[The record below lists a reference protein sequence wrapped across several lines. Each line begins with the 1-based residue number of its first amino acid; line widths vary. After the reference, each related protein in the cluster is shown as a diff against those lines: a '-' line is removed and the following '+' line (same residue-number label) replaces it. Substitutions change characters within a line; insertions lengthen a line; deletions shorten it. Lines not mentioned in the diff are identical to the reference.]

1 MWVPVPDQTK
11 VNQPLFDSQA
21 EGFSAT
27 TTSLRRRRAALR
39 PEPRYLWLED
49 PPVTYGRKVIISDTD
64 HYAPAAATTLG
75 LKILSVRPP
84 FHPAELRIIDGVNRP
99 TRCR

>member
-1 MWVPVPDQTK
+1 MD
-11 VNQPLFDSQA
+11 LL
-21 EGFSAT
+21 
-27 TTSLRRRRAALR
+27 LRRRSHRRPRAALR

-49 PPVTYGRKVIISDTD
+49 PPATYGRKVIISDTD
-64 HYAPAAATTLG
+64 HYAPAAATTLR